1 MKKQESI
8 IIELEEF
15 KKEVLLGTK
24 ENIFNEA
31 SKISFYKEVSK
42 FILDLN
48 EAEEILKGDFS
59 LGLLYDFYLKNDN
72 LSINGKENIKE
83 LIISFNQRFKVSLNK
98 MMAEYYLG
106 SDK

>member
-8 IIELEEF
+8 KIEFEEF
-15 KKEVLLGTK
+15 KKEVFLGTK
-24 ENIFNEA
+24 ENIFKEA
-31 SKISFYKEVSK
+31 GKINFYKEISK
-42 FILDLN
+42 FILTLN
-48 EAEEILKGDFS
+48 ENEEILKGDFS

-72 LSINGKENIKE
+72 LSMNGNQNMRE

-106 SDK
+106 ADK